1 MPTFLS
7 GAWGIISSI
16 CVNLIVAGL
25 TAGLTAVWF
34 NRRRLQIWLQSI
46 VRYNKLIRVSAAY
59 LFRIQVD
66 GEYILMPGKHIEQ
79 YQPVGGVYKTFSSFD
94 EKKSEWQIQAEPGQR
109 FYEQS
114 DLRIKI
120 KGKYLGKFL
129 SWFESEKNR
138 EVTVQR
144 EIIEELIE
152 TGILDYADLAQME
165 IEFLRRTKL
174 PISHSV
180 YFDADE
186 LHIFDIYELTLTAV
200 TKQKILQAVGAGNL
214 MKITENQIRKQNLVI
229 DGKSFSIG
237 AHTEYIL

>member
-1 MPTFLS
+1 
-7 GAWGIISSI
+7 
-16 CVNLIVAGL
+16 
-25 TAGLTAVWF
+25 
-34 NRRRLQIWLQSI
+34 
-46 VRYNKLIRVSAAY
+46 
-59 LFRIQVD
+59 
-66 GEYILMPGKHIEQ
+66 MPGKHIEQ

-94 EKKSEWQIQAEPGQR
+94 EKKSERQIQAEPGQR

-152 TGILDYADLAQME
+152 TGILGYADLAQMK

-186 LHIFDIYELTLTAV
+186 LHIFDIYELNLTAV
-200 TKQKILQAVGAGNL
+200 TKQKILQAVGAGSL
-214 MKITENQIRKQNLVI
+214 MKITEDQIRKQNLVI